1 MGAHFKIDSLLNLV
15 TKLYRV
21 EKTVNAFFNARWNIG
36 QELYND
42 RLASPIADIAYRAER
57 PTVAEC
63 LRLRKF
69 RVKF

>member
-1 MGAHFKIDSLLNLV
+1 MLNLI

-21 EKTVNAFFNARWNIG
+21 EKTVNAFFNLRWNIG

-42 RLASPIADIAYRAER
+42 KLANPIANIACCAKRL
-57 PTVAEC
+57 TVAEC
-63 LRLRKF
+63 QRFRIF